1 MDYIDLNGLDEPKTR
16 WVSFGGVEFLL
27 KYASPRESDRFRR
40 ALMAKGIMRQKDGTV
55 EINVGRESDFYRAFA
70 EQYVLGWRG
79 QIRPEGTAYTPDGM
93 AKVLSGHGG
102 ILRAIQEAIS
112 EDEAF
117 FGSNGSAPT
126 GS

>member
-1 MDYIDLNGLDEPKTR
+1 MDYIDLNGMDEAKTR

-40 ALMAKGIMRQKDGTV
+40 TLMAKGIMRQKDGTV

-79 QIRPEGTAYTPDGM
+79 QIRPDGTAYSPGEM
-93 AKVLSGHGG
+93 AKVLAGHGG
-102 ILRAIQEAIS
+102 ILRAIQEAIA

-126 GS
+126 QS